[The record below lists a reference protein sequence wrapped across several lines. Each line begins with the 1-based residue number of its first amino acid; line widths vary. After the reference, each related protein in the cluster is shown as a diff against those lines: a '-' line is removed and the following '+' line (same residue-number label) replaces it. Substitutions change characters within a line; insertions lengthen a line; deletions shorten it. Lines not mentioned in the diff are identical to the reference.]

1 MKKIFASL
9 GIVLAATLS
18 LTNCSKE
25 LESPSEPLS
34 EGIPFEVS
42 TVLTKTANN
51 GKKTEWAKDDAMNIF
66 HAAPDAATYTS
77 DGEFTVDEG
86 LTGIFSG
93 MLDSSYD
100 ASEAHDWYAFYP
112 YGASNTTPA
121 GIAGATVGGISQTQS
136 GNNST
141 AHLAGTA
148 CPLYGVS
155 KAVAAG
161 AVPSFKMNLLF
172 SIVCVEVNNASGSN
186 LAVSSVAF
194 TSTEDIV
201 GKYDIDFTGSAPAY
215 KSSSAD
221 LVSNTARLSVSGGE
235 VIAGGSSAKFYLVV
249 KPHTVAAN
257 STLRFSVNGYEK
269 TVTVSE
275 AGASFKAGKIKTVN
289 FKYDRDYVTLP
300 WSIDGTGGSAAWS
313 GTPGISQS
321 GLSSSDYASSNSP
334 YLAKMDNTGDYFQ
347 VKYDSLAKTVTFGV
361 KMIGGAKS
369 SSMTLSGSSDGTT
382 FTDIET
388 FSITGSQNAV
398 LSFTSSNAI
407 SADYRYIRLTFT
419 KGSNIGLG
427 PVSITSAAPRIEAA
441 NVADVSAR
449 GLSTGELTFSI
460 INPVAGTSIS
470 ASCDGTVVTEVLADD
485 SGTVLYDVAEN
496 TTGAAREGT
505 ITLTYGSVTREVK
518 VLQNA
523 DVFESDVTEIVLDAT
538 AGSEATFTV
547 TSDFDWYIDFSGA
560 GFKFSTPSY
569 TWSGDGKQTVTVT
582 ATSANSSESGTV
594 GLGWFRVNNS
604 KTGKTITLAVKQKS
618 SYSVSTLALSGTNKF
633 GTDSG
638 SSLTAD
644 DGTVWT
650 VTTTSAS
657 GDIKNSYI
665 SDYFGQQ
672 FGTSDKPWTGTFSAD
687 ISGKTVTKIEIVANT
702 GSAATVSATV
712 GGAAF
717 GEAVSVTQRN
727 KEEVTY
733 SFTGSA
739 SGEIVLTVSG
749 TVKAFYLGKIIVT
762 GK

>member
-1 MKKIFASL
+1 MKKIFANL
-9 GIVLAATLS
+9 GIALAATLS

-51 GKKTEWAKDDAMNIF
+51 GKKTEWAKDDAMNIY
-66 HAAPDAATYTS
+66 HAAPDAASYTS

-93 MLDSSYD
+93 MLDPSYD

-155 KAVAAG
+155 KAVAAD

-172 SIVCVEVNNASGSN
+172 SIICVEVSNASGSK

-221 LVSNTARLSVSGGE
+221 QVSNTAALSVSGGE
-235 VIAGGSSAKFYLVV
+235 VIADGSSAMFYLVI

-257 STLRFSVNGYEK
+257 STLRLSVNGYEK
-269 TVTVSE
+269 TVTVSD
-275 AGASFKAGKIKTVN
+275 AGASFKAGKIKTLN

-300 WSIDGTGGSAAWS
+300 WSIDGTGGSAAWA

-321 GLSSSDYASSNSP
+321 GLSSSDYASTNSP
-334 YLAKMDNTGDYFQ
+334 YLAKMDNTGDYVQ
-347 VKYDSLAKTVTFGV
+347 VKYDSPAKTVSFGV
-361 KMIGGAKS
+361 KKIGGKGE

-382 FTDIET
+382 FTEIET
-388 FSITGSQNAV
+388 FSITGSQNDM
-398 LSFTSSNAI
+398 LSFTSSEDI
-407 SADYRYIRLTFT
+407 SADYRYVRLTFT
-419 KGSNIGLG
+419 KASNIGLG
-427 PVSITSAAPRIEAA
+427 PVSITSAAPRIEAE

-449 GLSTGELTFSI
+449 GLSTEELTFSI
-460 INPVAGTSIS
+460 INPVEGTSIS
-470 ASCDGTVVTEVLADD
+470 ASCDGTVVTEVLAD

-547 TSDFDWYIDFSGA
+547 TSDFDWGA
-560 GFKFSTPSY
+560 DMTGANFDVTIKLSE
-569 TWSGDGKQTVTVT
+569 GGKRTVTVT
-582 ATSANSSESGTV
+582 AKADNTSESGTI
-594 GLGWFRVNNS
+594 GLGTLFLTNS
-604 KTGKTITLAVKQKS
+604 KTGKELKIAIMQKS
-618 SYSVSTLALSGTNKF
+618 SYSISTLALSGTNKF

-638 SSLTAD
+638 STLAAD

-650 VTTTSAS
+650 VTTAGES

-665 SDYFGQQ
+665 SDYYGQQ
-672 FGTSDKPWTGTFSAD
+672 FGTTNAPWTGTFSAD

-717 GEAVSVTQRN
+717 GEAVSVAQRN

-762 GK
+762 SK